1 MKYRIEKDTLGE
13 VEVPA
18 DVYYGPQTQRSVNNF
33 KIATDIS
40 RMPEEVIEAFAY
52 LKKGAALANKDAGVL
67 SPEKCELIGKVCD
80 EILAGKL
87 NDSFPLI
94 VWQTGSGTQTN
105 MNVNEVIANRAHVL
119 TGGKLTDKE
128 KVLLPND
135 DVNKSQSSN
144 DTFPSAMH
152 IAAYKVIAEVT
163 IPGLESLYRALA
175 LKSEEFMKIV
185 KIGRTHFMDATPLT
199 LGQEFSG
206 YAAQLEYGIRK
217 VKDSLSHISEL
228 ALGGTAVGTGIN
240 APVNYDKCVAKKISE
255 LTGLPFVTAP
265 NKFEALATHDALV
278 EAHGA
283 LKSVAVSLMKIANDI
298 RMLGSGPRAG
308 IGEIHLPENEPGSS
322 IMPGKV
328 NPVIP
333 EVMNQV
339 AYKVIG
345 NDLCVAMSGEAAQM
359 ELNAME
365 PVMAQCC
372 FESADLLMNGFDT
385 LRTLCI
391 DGITA
396 NEDKCRRD
404 VHNSIGV
411 VTALNPVIGY
421 KHSTKIAKEALE
433 TGKGVYELVLEHD
446 ILSKEDL
453 DTILEPEN
461 MIKPVK
467 LDIHPNH

>member
-40 RMPEEVIEAFAY
+40 RMPKEVIEAFAY

-119 TGGKLTDKE
+119 SGGKLTDKE

-152 IAAYKVIAEVT
+152 IAAYKVTAEVT

-240 APVNYDKCVAKKISE
+240 APVNYD
-255 LTGLPFVTAP
+255 FV
-265 NKFEALATHDALV
+265 
-278 EAHGA
+278 
-283 LKSVAVSLMKIANDI
+283 
-298 RMLGSGPRAG
+298 
-308 IGEIHLPENEPGSS
+308 
-322 IMPGKV
+322 
-328 NPVIP
+328 
-333 EVMNQV
+333 
-339 AYKVIG
+339 
-345 NDLCVAMSGEAAQM
+345 
-359 ELNAME
+359 
-365 PVMAQCC
+365 
-372 FESADLLMNGFDT
+372 
-385 LRTLCI
+385 
-391 DGITA
+391 
-396 NEDKCRRD
+396 
-404 VHNSIGV
+404 
-411 VTALNPVIGY
+411 
-421 KHSTKIAKEALE
+421 
-433 TGKGVYELVLEHD
+433 
-446 ILSKEDL
+446 
-453 DTILEPEN
+453 
-461 MIKPVK
+461 
-467 LDIHPNH
+467 

>member
-240 APVNYDKCVAKKISE
+240 APVNYDECVAKKISE

-328 NPVIP
+328 NPTQCEAVTMVAVQVIANDTAIGMAASQGNFQLNVFLP
-333 EVMNQV
+333 VS
-339 AYKVIG
+339 AYNFLLSTQLLADAMDSFRRHCVDGIIPNAERMRENLNHSLMLVTCLTPRIG
-345 NDLCVAMSGEAAQM
+345 YEAA
-359 ELNAME
+359 AMCAKKALADGTTLKDA
-365 PVMAQCC
+365 VLALGLLTAQ
-372 FESADLLMNGFDT
+372 EFDEIV
-385 LRTLCI
+385 R
-391 DGITA
+391 
-396 NEDKCRRD
+396 
-404 VHNSIGV
+404 
-411 VTALNPVIGY
+411 P
-421 KHSTKIAKEALE
+421 E
-433 TGKGVYELVLEHD
+433 TMV
-446 ILSKEDL
+446 
-453 DTILEPEN
+453 
-461 MIKPVK
+461 
-467 LDIHPNH
+467 

>member
-240 APVNYDKCVAKKISE
+240 APVNYDECVAKKISE

-333 EVMNQV
+333 EVTNQ
-339 AYKVIG
+339 AAFLAIG
-345 NDLCVAMSGEAAQM
+345 LDTTVMLASSAGQL
-359 ELNAME
+359 ELNVME
-365 PVMAQCC
+365 PVITFALYMQMKVMTNAC
-372 FESADLLMNGFDT
+372 NH
-385 LRTLCI
+385 LREKCI
-391 DGITA
+391 DGI
-396 NEDKCRRD
+396 
-404 VHNSIGV
+404 V
-411 VTALNPVIGY
+411 VNAEHCKDLVMGSLGIITILKPHFGY
-421 KHSTKIAKEALE
+421 KPCANIAREGFL
-433 TGKGVYELVLEHD
+433 TGKSLHQLVVEEKQMLTQEQWDKVFTYENLINPKFE
-446 ILSKEDL
+446 K
-453 DTILEPEN
+453 
-461 MIKPVK
+461 
-467 LDIHPNH
+467 

>member
-40 RMPEEVIEAFAY
+40 RMPKEVIEAFAY

-119 TGGKLTDKE
+119 SGGKLTDKE

-152 IAAYKVIAEVT
+152 IAAYKVTAEVT

-240 APVNYDKCVAKKISE
+240 APVNYDECVAKKISE

-298 RMLGSGPRAG
+298 RMLGSGPRG
-308 IGEIHLPENEPGSS
+308 DSH
-322 IMPGKV
+322 PGKRT
-328 NPVIP
+328 
-333 EVMNQV
+333 
-339 AYKVIG
+339 
-345 NDLCVAMSGEAAQM
+345 
-359 ELNAME
+359 
-365 PVMAQCC
+365 
-372 FESADLLMNGFDT
+372 GF
-385 LRTLCI
+385 LHH
-391 DGITA
+391 A
-396 NEDKCRRD
+396 
-404 VHNSIGV
+404 
-411 VTALNPVIGY
+411 
-421 KHSTKIAKEALE
+421 
-433 TGKGVYELVLEHD
+433 GKGESYAMRVID
-446 ILSKEDL
+446 DARRSS
-453 DTILEPEN
+453 N
-461 MIKPVK
+461 G
-467 LDIHPNH
+467 

>member
-328 NPVIP
+328 NPVIA
-333 EVMNQV
+333 EVLDQSC
-339 AYKVIG
+339 YQVIG
-345 NDLCVAMSGEAAQM
+345 NDLAVSMAVENGQF
-359 ELNAME
+359 ELNVME
-365 PVMAQCC
+365 PVMAFNMFNSMKYMTNAVNTFVDKLLIGLEPNREQCQKWL
-372 FESADLLMNGFDT
+372 D
-385 LRTLCI
+385 
-391 DGITA
+391 
-396 NEDKCRRD
+396 
-404 VHNSIGV
+404 NSVGV
-411 VTALNPVIGY
+411 VTALLPHIGY
-421 KHSTKIAKEALE
+421 ENSAMLAKEAYN
-433 TGKGVYELVLEHD
+433 TGKPIRQVIMEKGLLSREKMEH
-446 ILSKEDL
+446 ILSPRQMTTPGIAE
-453 DTILEPEN
+453 
-461 MIKPVK
+461 
-467 LDIHPNH
+467 